1 MCGCLAWRSEDA
13 HSWWVDCKDGA
24 LPRGLQD
31 GMFHGN
37 FICTTATACV
47 ANNEMLQSETNSV
60 RSPRFHSFPICS
72 HLACPSRICSWS
84 IVWLATEEGWPV
96 SLQTVPFQRRVR
108 CFKTCSGCNIC
119 LMRHRLAPESE
130 TVPPVQV
137 VFRRISADETWFA
150 LWSHMHCVTKLC
162 VCAHAKACK
171 YSIVCIWLR
180 HNSCIINTRVMPK
193 MERRG
198 EERRGEECVDV

>member
-1 MCGCLAWRSEDA
+1 MATSLISFTGPLERQEDHPSHSKNVAFCSGWTSLALSVRDMCGCLAWRSEDA

-84 IVWLATEEGWPV
+84 IV
-96 SLQTVPFQRRVR
+96 
-108 CFKTCSGCNIC
+108 
-119 LMRHRLAPESE
+119 
-130 TVPPVQV
+130 
-137 VFRRISADETWFA
+137 
-150 LWSHMHCVTKLC
+150 
-162 VCAHAKACK
+162 
-171 YSIVCIWLR
+171 
-180 HNSCIINTRVMPK
+180 
-193 MERRG
+193 
-198 EERRGEECVDV
+198 